1 MALAVNGLE
10 RAFTFE
16 KGNETITLSDP
27 NPSMTPEQVMNFYAG
42 TYAELTTATVR
53 ARRSGATEAFI
64 RSKRHSARK
73 DDGYEK
79 ENDNR

>member
-42 TYAELTTATVR
+42 TYAELTTATDR
-53 ARRSGATEAFI
+53 DYERGTD
-64 RSKRHSARK
+64 RK
-73 DDGYEK
+73 QRIAAPEGSVMIF
-79 ENDNR
+79 

>member
-53 ARRSGATEAFI
+53 GPEIRDRSVYTFKTTLGT
-64 RSKRHSARK
+64 K
-73 DDGYEK
+73 G
-79 ENDNR
+79 